1 VARPERVLNESG
13 IVNGR
18 WRALLLG
25 PDDRQTQDLTRILSH
40 WPAVTPVC
48 QLRHWPTHTQLAQ
61 AFQEHKPNL
70 CFLDVASDPERATPA
85 IADLLR
91 IDPSLPVIALLNADD
106 SSLILRVLRQG
117 ATDFLVHPYTAEQVE
132 NCLLKVDR
140 RAPISASRKARVWCV
155 MPAKGGS
162 GATTIASNLAWQWK
176 RLGTERI
183 LLADLDPLAGTMSF
197 LFKIKSN
204 YSFLDVLR
212 RAGDIDADLWKG
224 MVTQHKGVDVLL
236 SPDNIGAG
244 YSSLDDA
251 LPIIEYAR
259 LNYDVVILDAA
270 GVYGRWNLSQTR
282 LADELLLVTSNELPA
297 LQAAQRALTYLDNN
311 GIERS
316 KLRVLINRYDR
327 AAGLNREVIPTAL
340 HADVFHVIP
349 DDYESVEKAL
359 MEGRVIAPASA
370 FGKSLAELAD
380 RLAGRR
386 DDLPR
391 KSSSFA
397 GLLSLW
403 GRISG

>member
-1 VARPERVLNESG
+1 MARSERVLNESA

-18 WRALLLG
+18 WRALFLG
-25 PDDRQTQDLTRILSH
+25 PDARQTQDLTQLLSQ
-40 WPAVTPVC
+40 WPAVSPVC
-48 QLRHWPTHTQLAQ
+48 QLRHWPTHTQLIK
-61 AFQEHKPNL
+61 AFQEHNPNL
-70 CFLDVASDPERATPA
+70 CFLDVASDPERAAAA
-85 IADLLR
+85 ITDLLR
-91 IDPSLPVIALLNADD
+91 IDQSLPIVALLTADD
-106 SSLILRVLRQG
+106 PALILRVLRQG
-117 ATDFLVHPYTAEQVE
+117 ATDFLVQPFASDQLES
-132 NCLLKVDR
+132 CLLKVDKR
-140 RAPISASRKARVWCV
+140 SPLSASKKARVWCV

-204 YSFLDVLR
+204 YSFLDVLH
-212 RAGDIDADLWKG
+212 RAGEIDADLWRG

-236 SPDNIGAG
+236 SPDNIGAS

-259 LNYDVVILDAA
+259 LNYDVVILDSA
-270 GVYGRWNLSQTR
+270 GVYGRWNLSQAR
-282 LADELLLVTSNELPA
+282 LADDLLLVTSNELPA
-297 LQAAQRALTYLDNN
+297 LQAAQRALMYLDNN
-311 GIERS
+311 GIERA
-316 KLRVLINRYDR
+316 KIRVLINRYDR

-359 MEGRVIAPASA
+359 MEGRVIAPTSA
-370 FGKSLAELAD
+370 FGKSLANLAD
-380 RLAGRR
+380 RLLGRE
-386 DDLPR
+386 DEPPR

-397 GLLSLW
+397 GLMSLW
-403 GRISG
+403 GRISS